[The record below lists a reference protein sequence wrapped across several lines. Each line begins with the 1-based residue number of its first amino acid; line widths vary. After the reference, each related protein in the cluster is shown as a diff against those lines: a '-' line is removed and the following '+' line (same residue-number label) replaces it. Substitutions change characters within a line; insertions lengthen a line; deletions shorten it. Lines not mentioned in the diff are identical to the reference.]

1 MQKEHPPAASW
12 DLGDSDH
19 DSGNFTTPSS
29 PFTILSMYFSLTC
42 YVSITFI
49 SELIDTLCNVAREI
63 WCNSSAC
70 CQDIIVTN
78 LSQISRLNKKHNTIF
93 RAFSTPR
100 KHPASQNLE
109 FGSFQPASLS
119 FHVVPEMGKA

>member
-29 PFTILSMYFSLTC
+29 PFTILSMYFSLTR

-70 CQDIIVTN
+70 CQDGIVTS
-78 LSQISRLNKKHNTIF
+78 LPQISRLNKKHNTTFGLSQHRESI
-93 RAFSTPR
+93 PLR
-100 KHPASQNLE
+100 KILSSVLSSLHP
-109 FGSFQPASLS
+109 
-119 FHVVPEMGKA
+119 